1 MEYRFFENGEL
12 KDGEVTMALSDA
24 AEMYENG
31 EIMEVRDLLEEI
43 IQAIDEWVIYYQ
55 DIKVFLQR
63 YKYGNIK
70 E

>member
-43 IQAIDEWVIYYQ
+43 IQAIDEWVIYY
-55 DIKVFLQR
+55 
-63 YKYGNIK
+63 
-70 E
+70 